1 MSEKVTDMIKK
12 EAGVQKGTGDKEKVG
27 DISLEKL
34 IGVAKKMQKKSLGK
48 TLKDTVKEAAGSCN
62 SMGIT
67 IEGKD
72 PRTMIREIDDGKH
85 DSVMAGK

>member
-1 MSEKVTDMIKK
+1 MAEKITDMIKK
-12 EAGVQKGTGDKEKVG
+12 EAGVQKGTGTKDKVG

-34 IGVAKKMQKKSLGK
+34 IGVAKKMQKTSLGK

-67 IEGKD
+67 IDGKE
-72 PRTMIREIDDGKH
+72 PRAVIRELDDGKH
-85 DSVMAGK
+85 DSLMAGK